1 MHPLQHLKGHSLF
14 FCTIALFTILLRWES
29 DGAAEEMV
37 SPVCHAPEE
46 GIVSRAVMERPVA
59 LTAASG
65 RLHQKVSTSSKE
77 AQAYYDQGFAYLASY
92 VWIEAARSF
101 SEALRRDPQLA
112 MAHLGLAKAYAG
124 AEALAEVQVHL
135 QKAQEL
141 AETRKVTPKEAKWIA
156 LAVQQAEALN
166 APAEERVAKHNAYK
180 QAVDELIILDPSD
193 PHAWV
198 LRGNAEEPGVWGRG
212 QAGGVGSI
220 AFYEAALQRD
230 PDHFAAHHF
239 LVHSYERIGHH
250 AIAAEH
256 GHKYA
261 AAVKQ
266 VPHASHMYAHVL
278 PRVGKWQEALKQL
291 TLADHLER
299 EYYKAEKISAGQ
311 DWHHGHNLHL
321 LGTVQLRLGNEA
333 ETERLFQEA
342 FHLQDYGRRSG
353 YYSSPWIEY
362 LLARGRYEE
371 ALSAAQEVEKRP
383 SAAARL
389 IGAALQGEALVALG
403 RIEEAQ
409 QAHARA
415 KTAAEAYVQD
425 ARNTPYESFSSR
437 FTEPLL
443 KTLEGEIALH
453 GNNPAAGEEMLVK
466 VADGFAASPLLD
478 AWAVGLL
485 HLQRVTE
492 YARQAGKTALATA
505 LIERVRK
512 IDPEFAEK
520 MTASTTV
527 ATVR

>member
-1 MHPLQHLKGHSLF
+1 MATLRVWLYCGAIFCLSL
-14 FCTIALFTILLRWES
+14 LGSES
-29 DGAAEEMV
+29 YGAGEEMAV
-37 SPVCHAPEE
+37 PACHAPEE
-46 GIVSRAVMERPVA
+46 GIVSRAIMERPVA
-59 LTAASG
+59 LTRAAG
-65 RLHQKVSTSSKE
+65 QLHQKVSTTSKE

-101 SEALRRDPQLA
+101 HETLRRDPQLA
-112 MAHLGLAKAYAG
+112 MAHLGLAKAYTG
-124 AEALAEVQVHL
+124 AEVLAEAQVHL

-141 AETRKVTPKEAKWIA
+141 AKTGKVTPKEAKWIA
-156 LAVQQAEALN
+156 LAVQQVEALN
-166 APAEERVAKHNAYK
+166 APAEERAAKHEAYK
-180 QAVDELIILDPSD
+180 KAVDELITLDPSD

-220 AFYEAALQRD
+220 AYYEAALRRD
-230 PDHFAAHHF
+230 PKHFAAHHF

-256 GHKYA
+256 GRKYA

-291 TLADHLER
+291 TLADQLER
-299 EYYKAEKISAGQ
+299 DYYKAQNISAGQ

-342 FHLQDYGRRSG
+342 FQLQDYGRRSG
-353 YYSSPWIEY
+353 YYSGPWIEY
-362 LLARGRYEE
+362 LLARGRNEE
-371 ALSAAQEVEKRP
+371 ALKAAQEVEKRS

-403 RIEEAQ
+403 RIAEAQ
-409 QAHARA
+409 QALTRA
-415 KTAAEAYVQD
+415 QTAADTYVQE
-425 ARNTPYESFSSR
+425 ARNTPYESFSTR
-437 FTEPLL
+437 FTEPFL

-453 GNNPAAGEEMLVK
+453 GENPAAGEEMLVK
-466 VADGFAASPLLD
+466 VADGFAVSPLLD

-485 HLQRVTE
+485 HLQRVTVH
-492 YARQAGKTALATA
+492 ARQAGRTALASA

-527 ATVR
+527 AAVR

>member
-1 MHPLQHLKGHSLF
+1 MNTLQRFNVRTFVCCGAVLL
-14 FCTIALFTILLRWES
+14 TALLGRGEYST
-29 DGAAEEMV
+29 AEEIAP
-37 SPVCHAPEE
+37 SFCHAPEE

-65 RLHQKVSTSSKE
+65 RLHQKVSTTSKE

-101 SEALRRDPQLA
+101 YEALRRDPQLA

-124 AEALAEVQVHL
+124 AEAPAEAYVHL

-156 LAVQQAEALN
+156 LAVQQTEALN

-180 QAVDELIILDPSD
+180 QAVDELITLDPSD

-212 QAGGVGSI
+212 QVGGVGSI
-220 AFYEAALQRD
+220 AYYEAALQRD
-230 PDHFAAHHF
+230 PNHFAAHHF

-256 GHKYA
+256 GRKYA

-291 TLADHLER
+291 TLADSLER
-299 EYYKAEKISAGQ
+299 NYYKAERISAGQ

-321 LGTVQLRLGNEA
+321 LGAVQLRLGNEA

-342 FHLQDYGRRSG
+342 FHLRDYGLRSG
-353 YYSSPWIEY
+353 YYSGPWIEY

-383 SAAARL
+383 SAAAHL
-389 IGAALQGEALVALG
+389 IGAALQGEALIALG
-403 RIEEAQ
+403 RMAEAQ

-415 KTAAEAYVQD
+415 KTAAETYVRD
-425 ARNTPYESFSSR
+425 ARNTPYESFSFR
-437 FTEPLL
+437 FTEPFL

-453 GNNPAAGEEMLVK
+453 GDNPAAGEEMLVK
-466 VADGFAASPLLD
+466 IADGFATSPLLD

-485 HLQRVTE
+485 YLQRVTNH
-492 YARQAGKTALATA
+492 ARQAGRVALATA
-505 LIERVRK
+505 LIERARK

-520 MTASTTV
+520 MSASATIATA
-527 ATVR
+527 R